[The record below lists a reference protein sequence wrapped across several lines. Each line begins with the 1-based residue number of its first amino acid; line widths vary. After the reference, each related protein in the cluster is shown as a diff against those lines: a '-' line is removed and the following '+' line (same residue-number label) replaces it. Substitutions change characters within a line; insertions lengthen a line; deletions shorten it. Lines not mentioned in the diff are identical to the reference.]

1 MKFGGTSVADIERI
15 RNVAK
20 RVAKWRAA
28 GHDVVVVPSAMSGET
43 NRLIA
48 HWRERAP
55 LSILEIDYETLVAD
69 LEGQARRLI
78 AFLGGTYGN
87 FYPGPRAAFLRSV
100 RAQNASI
107 IDGKIAGPDAE
118 EFVTLIAENTNVKDK
133 TFLRTVTM
141 SYTDGDGKPNVD
153 SLKEDFEVFRK
164 EGLIEGR
171 ITVEEALDLWF
182 AETAARQLDSQR

>member
-1 MKFGGTSVADIERI
+1 MLRLTALTANTYTTTIGTMASAEKVSTA
-15 RNVAK
+15 
-20 RVAKWRAA
+20 RAF
-28 GHDVVVVPSAMSGET
+28 M
-43 NRLIA
+43 
-48 HWRERAP
+48 RA
-55 LSILEIDYETLVAD
+55 Y
-69 LEGQARRLI
+69 
-78 AFLGGTYGN
+78 
-87 FYPGPRAAFLRSV
+87 LRGV

-133 TFLRTVTM
+133 DFLRTVTM

-182 AETAARQLDSQR
+182 TETAARQLDSQR